1 MLVQTPVAG
10 NFLKMCYRDNN
21 KSKMDKSVLTK
32 LHTNF
37 ESCVKNE
44 NGVEYWMARDLQVL
58 LGYNRW
64 ENFQKAVA
72 RAKTSCAKAKQLV
85 IDHFKDIARPY
96 ISGKGIEQT
105 TQDIML
111 TRYACYLIAQNGD
124 PKKDEIA
131 FAQTYFAVQTRKQE
145 VIVQHLADYE
155 RLQARSR
162 LTASEKKLSGVI
174 FERGVD
180 HQGFARIKSKGD
192 EALFGGLN
200 TQDMKD
206 KLGVPEKRPLAD
218 FLPAVVISAK
228 DLVNQVTSFNV
239 KKNPKLV
246 GEKPITDEHTKNNK
260 NVREMLGKSGVK
272 PEELPP
278 EQDIKRLSAKM
289 KTLQKGKLL
298 G

>member
-1 MLVQTPVAG
+1 
-10 NFLKMCYRDNN
+10 
-21 KSKMDKSVLTK
+21 MDIQVISK
-32 LHTNF
+32 LHKDF
-37 ESCVKNE
+37 ELHVHNE
-44 NGVEYWMARDLQVL
+44 DGIEYWYARDLQSL
-58 LGYNRW
+58 LGYDSWR
-64 ENFQKAVA
+64 NFSNVIEKAKTACQKAGQKVDNNFRMLTTA
-72 RAKTSCAKAKQLV
+72 VRMPHGAQ
-85 IDHFKDIARPY
+85 KDA
-96 ISGKGIEQT
+96 
-105 TQDIML
+105 QDIVL

-239 KKNPKLV
+239 KKNSKLV

-289 KTLQKGKLL
+289 KTLQRGRLL

>member
-1 MLVQTPVAG
+1 
-10 NFLKMCYRDNN
+10 
-21 KSKMDKSVLTK
+21 MDIQIISK
-32 LHTNF
+32 LHKDF
-37 ESCVKNE
+37 ESHVNNE
-44 NGVEYWMARDLQVL
+44 DGIEYWYARDLQSL
-58 LGYNRW
+58 LGYDSWR
-64 ENFQKAVA
+64 NFSNVIEKAKTACQKAGQKVDNNFRMLTTA
-72 RAKTSCAKAKQLV
+72 IQMPHGAQ
-85 IDHFKDIARPY
+85 KDA
-96 ISGKGIEQT
+96 
-105 TQDIML
+105 QDIML

-289 KTLQKGKLL
+289 KTLQKGRLL

>member
-1 MLVQTPVAG
+1 
-10 NFLKMCYRDNN
+10 
-21 KSKMDKSVLTK
+21 MDIQIISK
-32 LHTNF
+32 LHKDF
-37 ESCVKNE
+37 ESHVNNE
-44 NGVEYWMARDLQVL
+44 DGIEYWYARDLQSL
-58 LGYNRW
+58 LGYDSWR
-64 ENFQKAVA
+64 NFSNVIEKAKTACQKAGQKVDNNFRMLTTA
-72 RAKTSCAKAKQLV
+72 IQMPHGAQ
-85 IDHFKDIARPY
+85 KDA
-96 ISGKGIEQT
+96 
-105 TQDIML
+105 QDIML

-239 KKNPKLV
+239 KKNPRLV
-246 GEKPITDEHTKNNK
+246 GENPITDEHTKNNK

-289 KTLQKGKLL
+289 KTLQKGRLL

>member
-1 MLVQTPVAG
+1 
-10 NFLKMCYRDNN
+10 
-21 KSKMDKSVLTK
+21 MDIQIISK
-32 LHTNF
+32 LHKDF
-37 ESCVKNE
+37 ESHVNNE
-44 NGVEYWMARDLQVL
+44 DGIEYWYARDLQSL
-58 LGYNRW
+58 LGYDSWR
-64 ENFQKAVA
+64 NFSNVIEKAKTACQKAGQKVDNNFRMLTTA
-72 RAKTSCAKAKQLV
+72 IQMPHGAQ
-85 IDHFKDIARPY
+85 KDA
-96 ISGKGIEQT
+96 
-105 TQDIML
+105 QDIML

-180 HQGFARIKSKGD
+180 HQGFVRIKSKGD

-289 KTLQKGKLL
+289 KTLQKGRLL

>member
-1 MLVQTPVAG
+1 
-10 NFLKMCYRDNN
+10 
-21 KSKMDKSVLTK
+21 MDIQIISK
-32 LHTNF
+32 LHKDF
-37 ESCVKNE
+37 ESHVNNE
-44 NGVEYWMARDLQVL
+44 DGIEYWYARDLQSL
-58 LGYNRW
+58 LGYDSWR
-64 ENFQKAVA
+64 NFFNVIEK
-72 RAKTSCAKAKQLV
+72 AKTACQKGGQKVDNNFRMLTTAIQMPHGAQ
-85 IDHFKDIARPY
+85 KDA
-96 ISGKGIEQT
+96 
-105 TQDIML
+105 QDIML

>member
-1 MLVQTPVAG
+1 
-10 NFLKMCYRDNN
+10 
-21 KSKMDKSVLTK
+21 MDTQIISK
-32 LHTNF
+32 LHKNF
-37 ESCVKNE
+37 ESCVHKE
-44 NGVEYWMARDLQVL
+44 GDLEYWLARDLQVL
-58 LGYNRW
+58 LGYDRW
-64 ENFQKAVA
+64 ENFENAISK
-72 RAKTSCAKAKQLV
+72 AKTACKNAKQQPS
-85 IDHFKDIARPY
+85 DHFRDITKT
-96 ISGKGIEQT
+96 ILGGKGAKKSVNDME
-105 TQDIML
+105 L
-111 TRYACYLIAQNGD
+111 TRYACYLVAQNGD

-206 KLGVPEKRPLAD
+206 RLGVPEKRPLAD

-289 KTLQKGKLL
+289 KTLQKGRLL

>member
-1 MLVQTPVAG
+1 
-10 NFLKMCYRDNN
+10 
-21 KSKMDKSVLTK
+21 MDTQIITK
-32 LHTNF
+32 LHRNF
-37 ESCVKNE
+37 ESCVHKD
-44 NGVEYWMARDLQVL
+44 GDLEYWLARDLQVL
-58 LGYNRW
+58 LGYDRW
-64 ENFQKAVA
+64 ENFQNAVDKA
-72 RAKTSCAKAKQLV
+72 KISCEKAKQQLS
-85 IDHFKDIARPY
+85 DHFCDTLNTY
-96 ISGKGIEQT
+96 TSGKGAT
-105 TQDIML
+105 KSVKDIML

-145 VIVQHLADYE
+145 VIAQHLGDYE

-180 HQGFARIKSKGD
+180 HRGFARIKSKGD

-206 KLGVPEKRPLAD
+206 RLGVPDKRPLAD

-228 DLVNQVTSFNV
+228 DLVNQVTSFNI

-246 GEKPITDEHTKNNK
+246 GEKPISVEHVKNNT
-260 NVREMLGKSGVK
+260 NVREMLKKSGVK

-278 EQDIKRLSAKM
+278 EQDIKRLSSKM
-289 KTLQKGKLL
+289 KTLEKGKLL

>member
-1 MLVQTPVAG
+1 
-10 NFLKMCYRDNN
+10 
-21 KSKMDKSVLTK
+21 MDIQIISK
-32 LHTNF
+32 LHKNF
-37 ESCVKNE
+37 ESCVHKDRDL
-44 NGVEYWMARDLQVL
+44 EYWSARDLQVL
-58 LGYNRW
+58 LGYDRW
-64 ENFQKAVA
+64 ENFQNAVDKAKIA
-72 RAKTSCAKAKQLV
+72 CEKAKQKV
-85 IDHFKDIARPY
+85 ADNFHDIEKAS
-96 ISGKGIEQT
+96 ISGRNTKKLV
-105 TQDIML
+105 QDIML

-206 KLGVPEKRPLAD
+206 RLGVPEKRPLAD

-239 KKNPKLV
+239 KKNSKLV

-289 KTLQKGKLL
+289 KTLQRGRML